1 MGTVQKIENESL
13 QTAALLLG
21 QHQPSPAPAGCT
33 AGSGLDFSVEEPSS
47 DPSPTMQ
54 SSVLLRKGAKQTFKN
69 FTVPS
74 DSDIA
79 VNLQKQEQEDRKEKE
94 RVKALTL
101 KFNERQEEEDFSAA
115 IASIQRPGLVHTRR
129 DKGYQPPKGA
139 PDADKYFK

>member
-1 MGTVQKIENESL
+1 MYIYDLIVQKVEKESVL
-13 QTAALLLG
+13 TAWILG
-21 QHQPSPAPAGCT
+21 QHQQSPAPAGCT

-54 SSVLLRKGAKQTFKN
+54 FSVLLRKGAKQTFKN

-79 VNLQKQEQEDRKEKE
+79 VNLQRQEQEDRKEKE

-115 IASIQRPGLVHTRR
+115 IASVMLMLATS
-129 DKGYQPPKGA
+129 
-139 PDADKYFK
+139 